1 MKIFYNDNGTMK
13 CAAKL
18 GGTSIAG
25 ATVYVPTQE
34 FYVYWHTDGSQDSFY
49 GFKIDSVTQGAGTKT
64 GSADGLPGYTAT
76 ILSAETYPESSHGNY
91 GNNVNQLWK
100 CTGPAVGTNTSF
112 WQRIET
118 VTKSEVSSLIEQSA
132 DSIRLQAKKIMWQ
145 SDYSSMTEAGKL
157 TCTGAAIQGSF
168 ETKQAWYSSYKITKV
183 EEGVIKG
190 YMGDTQTGL
199 LDMSAYYSDNARH
212 ASLKGMDYL
221 HLQAG
226 KEIKI
231 EDPAK
236 FIDPVTFTDTDFNA
250 DVNLN
255 SSVYFGS
262 MIAFKYQTT
271 FNGTT
276 TFNNIASFTEPPK
289 LFNCVHYSQGGHVV
303 FASDGATLAYAPS
316 SSKRYKKHV
325 RYMDKTDIDM
335 FWKIPVVWFEYKE
348 GYLSKE
354 DRMYN
359 KPIPGFYAEDMN
371 DLLPAA
377 ARYQNDQ
384 VEDWNERMLIPY
396 MVAAIQQL
404 YPEHGHGILNE
415 DGKCIILLNAI
426 ESQYYITLTK
436 YGKGDLYISKKDR
449 NSFIVTGTPD
459 LEFDWQV
466 TAA

>member
-1 MKIFYNDNGTMK
+1 
-13 CAAKL
+13 
-18 GGTSIAG
+18 
-25 ATVYVPTQE
+25 
-34 FYVYWHTDGSQDSFY
+34 
-49 GFKIDSVTQGAGTKT
+49 
-64 GSADGLPGYTAT
+64 
-76 ILSAETYPESSHGNY
+76 
-91 GNNVNQLWK
+91 
-100 CTGPAVGTNTSF
+100 
-112 WQRIET
+112 
-118 VTKSEVSSLIEQSA
+118 
-132 DSIRLQAKKIMWQ
+132 
-145 SDYSSMTEAGKL
+145 
-157 TCTGAAIQGSF
+157 
-168 ETKQAWYSSYKITKV
+168 
-183 EEGVIKG
+183 
-190 YMGDTQTGL
+190 
-199 LDMSAYYSDNARH
+199 
-212 ASLKGMDYL
+212 
-221 HLQAG
+221 
-226 KEIKI
+226 
-231 EDPAK
+231 
-236 FIDPVTFTDTDFNA
+236 
-250 DVNLN
+250 
-255 SSVYFGS
+255 

-276 TFNNIASFTEPPK
+276 TFNDIASFTEPPK

-325 RYMDKTDIDM
+325 RYMDKADIDM